1 MIVYPAIDL
10 MGGQAVRLRQGDVS
24 RRTDVGGNP
33 VALARRWADEGAR
46 WLHVVDLDG
55 AREGSPRHLA
65 TIERIC
71 ADVPIPVQVG
81 GGLRSL
87 ADLRAAFGVGAAR
100 AILGTAAIAGALL
113 PRALEEFGERIAV
126 AVDVREDRV
135 AIEGWQSTA
144 ALSALDAAQRLVEAG
159 TPRLIY
165 TDVARDGM
173 LSGPDLT
180 GLAALIAHIR
190 VPVILSG
197 GVASPADV
205 AAAAAAGAEGVIIG
219 RALYE
224 GRLSLAEALRMATGA
239 HAAAGAE

>member
-10 MGGQAVRLRQGDVS
+10 LDGRAVRLQQGDVS
-24 RRTDVGGNP
+24 RRIDAGRDP
-33 VALARRWADEGAR
+33 IALARHWAGEGAP

-71 ADVPIPVQVG
+71 TEVPIPVQVG
-81 GGLRSL
+81 GGLRTI
-87 ADLRAAFGVGAAR
+87 ADLRAVFEIGAAR
-100 AILGTAAIAGALL
+100 AIVGTAAVAGALL
-113 PRALEEFGERIAV
+113 PRALEEFGDWIAV
-126 AVDVREDRV
+126 ALDVHGDRV
-135 AIEGWQSTA
+135 AIEGWQSNA
-144 ALSALDAAQRLVEAG
+144 ALSVLDAAHKLVETGA
-159 TPRLIY
+159 PRLIY

-173 LSGPDLT
+173 LSGPDLS
-180 GLAALIAHIR
+180 GVARLIAQVG

-205 AAAAAAGAEGVIIG
+205 LAAVAAGAEGVIIG

-224 GRLSLAEALRMATGA
+224 GRLSLPEALGVVAG
-239 HAAAGAE
+239 AAAGAE